1 MRELETICEFLTG
14 QGLFSGLDFIFT
26 FVFIAVLFAYSATL
40 AWIVIASIP
49 LYIAIAFL
57 IRTFLKERIDEKFDR
72 SVNRAGFTGR
82 LPAAPLVGE
91 VATSR
96 VKVHRPLAH
105 GPFMDTGNRPARRHR
120 RPERSPEHR
129 PCRLPL
135 PQQRPGASSGAQL
148 PRSSLALADGRREPG
163 LQKRTNQLRR

>member
-26 FVFIAVLFAYSATL
+26 FVFIAALFAYSATL

-105 GPFMDTGNRPARRHR
+105 GQFLFSSATGPSWTPVIDPPVGIDDLNAARSIDRAGCRSRSNGPARRPARNSRVAHWR
-120 RPERSPEHR
+120 
-129 PCRLPL
+129 
-135 PQQRPGASSGAQL
+135 
-148 PRSSLALADGRREPG
+148 
-163 LQKRTNQLRR
+163 